1 MSFKNENSLLTKEK
15 VKLKKPEM
23 YAVVMINDDY
33 TPMEFVIYVLQSV
46 FKKIMKMLK
55 KLCY

>member
-33 TPMEFVIYVLQSV
+33 TPMGL
-46 FKKIMKMLK
+46 
-55 KLCY
+55 